1 MAYPA
6 SVPVLTDGVVR
17 LRALESADLDRV
29 VEQCT
34 DPESLRWTQ
43 VPRGYTIETARAW
56 LGEVA
61 AAWDSEGQRLW
72 AIEAADD
79 PAHRFLGSIGL
90 RPQQAGRAE
99 VGFGLHPEGRGRG
112 LTARA
117 LVLLC
122 QYWFAQGGQRMDWYA
137 EVGNFASW
145 AVAHRAGFEFIA
157 RLPEHIPNGE
167 GHLVD
172 AWFATFGRED
182 KPEPRHEWIVPP
194 VLADDRV
201 RLRPWRDDDVTAVE
215 EPDHP
220 PHFVPAGAIPSP
232 WNWDAWLV
240 RRRLVMSRGTS
251 VNWCIADPETDRALG
266 EVLVF
271 AHDGTLA
278 DTDTAELGYYLY
290 PSARGRGVATAAARL
305 AVAHAFASSDDG
317 GLGLRRLVAET
328 AADNAASNAILAA
341 VGFTRWGH
349 ESAAEAPDGSIGPA
363 DHWEQFRSSP

>member
-1 MAYPA
+1 MPYPV

-17 LRALESADLDRV
+17 LRALDPRDLDRV

-43 VPRGYTIETARAW
+43 VPRDYTAAMAQEW
-56 LGEVA
+56 LGQVTA
-61 AAWDSEGQRLW
+61 GWDSEGERLW
-72 AIEAADD
+72 AIEEVDD
-79 PAHRFLGSIGL
+79 PEHRFLGSIGL

-99 VGFGLHPEGRGRG
+99 VGYGLHPEARGRG

-122 QYWFAQGGQRMDWYA
+122 HHWFAQGGQRMDWYA
-137 EVGNFASW
+137 AAGNFASW

-157 RLPEHIPNGE
+157 RLPEHIPDGD
-167 GHLVD
+167 GQLVD
-172 AWFATFGRED
+172 AWFATFGRGD
-182 KPEPRHEWIVPP
+182 TAEPRAQWIVPP

-201 RLRPWRDDDVTAVE
+201 RLRPWRDDDVAAVE

-232 WNWDAWLV
+232 ANWDDWLA

-251 VNWCIADPETDRALG
+251 VNWCIADVESDRGLG
-266 EVLVF
+266 EVLIF
-271 AHDGTLA
+271 THGGALA
-278 DTDTAELGYYLY
+278 ETDTAELGYYVY
-290 PSARGRGVATAAARL
+290 PSARGRGIATAGARL
-305 AVAHAFASSDDG
+305 AVSHAFASAENG

-328 AADNAASNAILAA
+328 AADNVASNAILAE

-363 DHWEQFRSSP
+363 DHWEQLRP